1 MEDSLIT
8 VKEVSDYLKLKDQ
21 TVYLLAR
28 QKKIP
33 SLKIGGSL
41 RFKKSQIDAWLLAK
55 PKKDSAEVGRS
66 KVLIVDDEKI
76 VRDTLQRI
84 VESYGIP
91 AVTVSGGLQA
101 VEAAKRESFRI
112 VFLDLN
118 MPQIN
123 GVQTLCALKAV
134 DQELVF
140 VVVTGIEGEDDLFRS
155 AIELTP
161 VSVIPKPFSSQQ
173 VGDALELYFDNVV
186 RPEVPSTPI

>member
-8 VKEVSDYLKLKDQ
+8 VKEVSDYLKLKGQ

-33 SLKIGGSL
+33 SVKVGGSL

-55 PKKDSAEVGRS
+55 PKKNSAKAGRS
-66 KVLIVDDEKI
+66 KVLIVNDEKI
-76 VRDTLQRI
+76 LRDTLQRI
-84 VESYGIP
+84 VELHGISTV
-91 AVTVSGGLQA
+91 AVSGGLQA
-101 VEAAKRESFRI
+101 MEAAERESFRI

-118 MPQIN
+118 MPQMN
-123 GVQTLCALKAV
+123 GVQTLRALKAI
-134 DQELVF
+134 DRELIF
-140 VVVTGIEGEDDLFRS
+140 VVVTAVAGENDLFRS

-161 VSVIPKPFSSQQ
+161 VSVIPKPFRPEQ

-186 RPEVPSTPI
+186 RPEVASTPI